1 MPSWRTKGKYFTGS
15 VFYFIL
21 LSGIFAV
28 TGGLYLLLEK
38 RRVRR
43 SDVIRVR
50 NSKANKVARTRLKK
64 AGMLL
69 KQQLFEGYY
78 EELHRALWGYIA
90 DKLALSQ
97 ADCSREKVTE
107 MLTGR
112 DVDEDLIKDYTGLIE
127 SCEFARYAP
136 DPGQMEKE
144 RIFEKAVTAI
154 SKMEQALK

>member
-1 MPSWRTKGKYFTGS
+1 
-15 VFYFIL
+15 
-21 LSGIFAV
+21 
-28 TGGLYLLLEK
+28 
-38 RRVRR
+38 
-43 SDVIRVR
+43 
-50 NSKANKVARTRLKK
+50 
-64 AGMLL
+64 
-69 KQQLFEGYY
+69 
-78 EELHRALWGYIA
+78 
-90 DKLALSQ
+90 
-97 ADCSREKVTE
+97 